1 MHVSLSELET
11 TLWKAA
17 LGVGLPL
24 GLGEDAGRAARR
36 MAVSPIGSLTAYV
49 DALDAVE
56 ARRAGP
62 CDASRA
68 VSGDFAAAVE
78 GQWLSAFHAGPA
90 ACDLLVA
97 TALQGDG
104 LDRITMAQVDA
115 PAMILFEALGA
126 SERIAKALL
135 VRRQTADGKPVEA
148 VCRQRTLDLTLGTP
162 DALLAPGPADLVLG
176 LIDAAPGGRD
186 AASRPIPPDPSVLES
201 GVTVEVA
208 TWERLS
214 SYARRRLVEAT
225 AASRMTGAGAGLVDR
240 D

>member
-17 LGVGLPL
+17 LGAGLPL
-24 GLGEDAGRAARR
+24 GLGEDAGRAARH
-36 MAVSPIGSLTAYV
+36 MAVSGIGSLTAYV

-56 ARRAGP
+56 AGRAGA

-68 VSGDFAAAVE
+68 VSGDFVSASE
-78 GQWLSAFHAGPA
+78 GRWLSAFHAGPS

-97 TALQGDG
+97 TALQGED
-104 LDRITMAQVDA
+104 LNRITMAQVDA

-126 SERIAKALL
+126 SERIARAIL
-135 VRRQTADGKPVEA
+135 VRRQPTDGKPVEA
-148 VCRQRTLDLTLGTP
+148 VCRQGGLDFTRGSP
-162 DALLAPGPADLVLG
+162 EEFLAPGPADLSLDLVNVE
-176 LIDAAPGGRD
+176 PGGQD
-186 AASRPIPPDPSVLES
+186 AASRPILPDPCILKS
-201 GVTVEVA
+201 GPTVDEAV
-208 TWERLS
+208 WQRLAD
-214 SYARRRLVEAT
+214 YAKRRLVEAT